1 MSTSGEN
8 HFGINVGRFKS
19 ADSAERI
26 LLKMQLVESATL
38 AGSLRKVSEKGGG
51 YDANF
56 LGLSQEAAELA
67 CRRFA
72 ARSIPCL
79 TLAP

>member
-1 MSTSGEN
+1 
-8 HFGINVGRFKS
+8 
-19 ADSAERI
+19 